1 MMVRNGKS
9 NKSQKRVSRSLQIS
23 GLSQSAHTGA
33 ATMTKI
39 LSEVTVKGYNRK
51 HKFVI
56 EQFKTGGYSFVRL
69 LKNGNVI
76 LNCKESEFDKFRTL
90 FQ

>member
-1 MMVRNGKS
+1 
-9 NKSQKRVSRSLQIS
+9 
-23 GLSQSAHTGA
+23 
-33 ATMTKI
+33 MTKI

-51 HKFVI
+51 HKFVV

-76 LNCKESEFDKFRTL
+76 LNCKEDEFDKFRTL

>member
-1 MMVRNGKS
+1 
-9 NKSQKRVSRSLQIS
+9 
-23 GLSQSAHTGA
+23 
-33 ATMTKI
+33 MTKI

-56 EQFKTGGYSFVRL
+56 EQFKTAGYSFVRL

-76 LNCKESEFDKFRTL
+76 LNCKEDEFDKFRTL